1 MHSGTSLR
9 GDMTSS
15 SPACVRRNLRR
26 AVRLK
31 ISCRVRAHLAAAFRS
46 NRREANGTNLPKH
59 AEVEAASFSA
69 GYVLF
74 LQNFFKASDLPVAFA
89 FRAGECE
96 HGKPTAS
103 RRRRNIFPVPHIA
116 EWPQQVPTQ
125 GNALVPE
132 LWHAVCTPGIV
143 FPTNSEVQVD
153 EAFLSS
159 KGHDRREYLKL
170 TCRELLCGKLRLRLQ
185 VRGVARVFA
194 AAKRSKGR
202 QRKIWDGS
210 AISSQ
215 AARPPKPE
223 RLANPSSFL
232 DILVRPDEKLYLS
245 KRDAATYFDTLAV
258 PPELQPWFGQEPVK
272 VQELIGP
279 GKFSHKQLLALVDD
293 VASAEDLLPD
303 TLLYPVHTVWPMGF
317 SWSSCVAQSNTLG
330 VLLEAGVKPSAI
342 LSLDHAL
349 PTSQM
354 ELCAVATADTLL
366 FHKCPKRGQKTLTR
380 LDQAF
385 GRNGIARNC
394 DKDISLASSMTA
406 LGCDISTTPPLVE
419 PCKQKLAKLV
429 AVLCDLLETPT
440 GSPHA
445 VNSVLGIEQWFCLLQ
460 RGMFSIF
467 DSVYEFV
474 RRDAQKQPRS
484 LPKQVQNELLVGLVL
499 MPLLPAAL
507 DRPFLSELLA
517 CDAAP
522 EFGFGVC
529 SLPCGPKV
537 VEDVG
542 RLAERRG
549 DYVRLLTEPDDQP

>member
-1 MHSGTSLR
+1 ME
-9 GDMTSS
+9 
-15 SPACVRRNLRR
+15 
-26 AVRLK
+26 
-31 ISCRVRAHLAAAFRS
+31 SC
-46 NRREANGTNLPKH
+46 G
-59 AEVEAASFSA
+59 
-69 GYVLF
+69 
-74 LQNFFKASDLPVAFA
+74 
-89 FRAGECE
+89 
-96 HGKPTAS
+96 
-103 RRRRNIFPVPHIA
+103 
-116 EWPQQVPTQ
+116 
-125 GNALVPE
+125 
-132 LWHAVCTPGIV
+132 
-143 FPTNSEVQVD
+143 
-153 EAFLSS
+153 
-159 KGHDRREYLKL
+159 
-170 TCRELLCGKLRLRLQ
+170 RLRLQ
-185 VRGVARVFA
+185 VRGVAKVFA

-279 GKFSHKQLLALVDD
+279 GKFSHKQLLTLVDD

-330 VLLEAGVKPSAI
+330 ALLEAGVKPSAI

-349 PTSQM
+349 PTSQV
-354 ELCAVATADTLL
+354 ELCAVATDDTLL
-366 FHKCPKRGQKTLTR
+366 FHKCPNRGQKTLTK

-429 AVLCDLLETPT
+429 AILCDLLETPT

-474 RRDAQKQPRS
+474 RRDAQKQPQS

-549 DYVRLLTEPDDQP
+549 DYVRLLTEPDDQPEVPRFGLPCRLPFHKRDFKQMVSSRAKWPAHSGLLECHGVLLTVKWICRSRARHSHRAVLLVDAKAAIGSILKGRSSARALRRVLRSTAAHCLACNLLLRLLYIPSESNPADGPSRGKGIRRATKKALKK